1 MSTVSVVIPTFNAA
15 RHIGEAIE
23 SALAQ
28 GAGVAEVIV
37 ADDGSSDRT
46 REIAAAY
53 PVRLIAMPHEGVS
66 VTRNNAVAAASGEW
80 IAFLDADDIW
90 LPGKTAAQLA
100 AAVANPQ
107 AGLILCEHVFQF
119 DVPIPEWFTGQRA
132 GGAFPLFQPSA
143 WFVRKADFERVGG
156 FEPGRALS
164 EDMNWLMR
172 AWEAGVQYHLVPD
185 VFVIRRIHE
194 CNVSSQQADSRT
206 QVFDLLRESVA
217 IKRRA
222 KMST

>member
-1 MSTVSVVIPTFNAA
+1 VSTVSVVIPTFNAA
-15 RHIGEAIE
+15 GHIAEAIE

-28 GAGVAEVIV
+28 GPSVMEVIV
-37 ADDGSSDRT
+37 ADDGSADRT
-46 REIAAAY
+46 REIAGAY
-53 PVRLIAMPHEGVS
+53 PVRLLPLAHAGVS
-66 VTRNNAVAAASGEW
+66 VTRNTGAAVATGEW

-100 AAVANPQ
+100 AAEADPGV
-107 AGLILCEHVFQF
+107 GLFLCEHVFQF
-119 DVPIPEWFTGQRA
+119 DVPIPEWFTGQRE

-143 WFVRKADFERVGG
+143 WFVRKSEFERVGG

-172 AWEAGVQYHLVPD
+172 AWQAGVRHHVVPE

-194 CNVSSQQADSRT
+194 CNVSSQQPDSRT